1 MLQALKHLMQ
11 VLKAN
16 PEDAEAISLA
26 IDAVAASSDD
36 HLANQLIEFL
46 LGETD
51 GMPKVSTGRIQGTF
65 RQNSPSL
72 MNRKMLPLHSRK
84 QCQYFQP
91 IFFFFYFPYSNS

>member
-51 GMPKVSTGRIQGTF
+51 GMPKVSTGRMQVTF
-65 RQNSPSL
+65 RQNSLSV
-72 MNRKMLPLHSRK
+72 MNSKMLPSSRQIK
-84 QCQYFQP
+84 ALMFSTNFLCTLKT
-91 IFFFFYFPYSNS
+91 

>member
-11 VLKAN
+11 VMKAN

-26 IDAVAASSDD
+26 IDAVAAASDD

-51 GMPKVSTGRIQGTF
+51 GVPKVSTTRTQGTF
-65 RQNSPSL
+65 WQNSPSL
-72 MNRKMLPLHSRK
+72 MSRKMLVLHPRK
-84 QCQYFQP
+84 RH
-91 IFFFFYFPYSNS
+91 

>member
-16 PEDAEAISLA
+16 PDDAEAVSLA
-26 IDAVAASSDD
+26 IDTVAASSDD

-51 GMPKVSTGRIQGTF
+51 GMPKVSTGRMQGTF
-65 RQNSPSL
+65 WQNSPSL
-72 MNRKMLPLHSRK
+72 MTTKMLPLHYR
-84 QCQYFQP
+84 
-91 IFFFFYFPYSNS
+91 

>member
-1 MLQALKHLMQ
+1 LQALKHLMQ

-46 LGETD
+46 LGERD

-65 RQNSPSL
+65 RQNSPSV
-72 MNRKMLPLHSRK
+72 HSFSIL
-84 QCQYFQP
+84 YDDT
-91 IFFFFYFPYSNS
+91 SNASSKTVPPHSAN

>member
-16 PEDAEAISLA
+16 PEDAQAISLA

-51 GMPKVSTGRIQGTF
+51 GMPKVSTGRMQGTLEVRHPHCVGSITKNF
-65 RQNSPSL
+65 VYYTY
-72 MNRKMLPLHSRK
+72 SRT
-84 QCQYFQP
+84 QLYFT
-91 IFFFFYFPYSNS
+91 

>member
-11 VLKAN
+11 MLKAN

-36 HLANQLIEFL
+36 HLTNQLIEFL

-51 GMPKVSTGRIQGTF
+51 GMPKVSTGRMQCTF
-65 RQNSPSL
+65 GQKSPSV
-72 MNRKMLPLHSRK
+72 MNRRMLPLHSRK
-84 QCQYFQP
+84 WC
-91 IFFFFYFPYSNS
+91 